1 MKKIIPVEPDRERV
15 VRWLN
20 EEISIKYRIV
30 KNKKKKIENLDINK
44 EILEIEQ
51 SIRVRN
57 FLLRT
62 KLLNKL

>member
-1 MKKIIPVEPDRERV
+1 MKKIIPVEPDWERV